1 MSDSDRV
8 QQILANLLSNAI
20 KFSPRGTAVDVR
32 LTTTKRTARV
42 TVRDHG
48 PGVPKGSRD
57 QLFSRFWQGQQPNPD
72 RRVRGSGLGLSI
84 SRALASAL
92 GGEVGYEEPAG
103 GGACFW
109 VTFNLDG
116 VRA

>member
-1 MSDSDRV
+1 MQKKV
-8 QQILANLLSNAI
+8 
-20 KFSPRGTAVDVR
+20 
-32 LTTTKRTARV
+32 ARV

-48 PGVPKGSRD
+48 PGVPKAVRG
-57 QLFSRFWQGQQPNPD
+57 QLFSKFWQGQQPSLD

-109 VTFNLDG
+109 VTFPREG
-116 VRA
+116 APQ